1 MSKIKSNKR
10 GRPPKPGSLAWQ
22 KQYGSQDVKKMNQE
36 LKKTN
41 TKVNIFSVAGE
52 SWPVKNKRQKVETS
66 QPNTSKKLNA
76 LINYDEDS
84 SDLEEEK
91 DEQLEEV

>member
-1 MSKIKSNKR
+1 MSKIKENKR
-10 GRPPKPGSLAWQ
+10 GRPPKPGGLAWQ

-41 TKVNIFSVAGE
+41 TKVNILSVAGE
-52 SWPVKNKRQKVETS
+52 SGPVKNKRQKVETS

-84 SDLEEEK
+84 SDLEEEE
-91 DEQLEEV
+91 D